1 MKHIEEVSYDSRK
14 KDKKYVNGLN
24 IDVIRKIC
32 HKIMSNLDP
41 PGRD

>member
-32 HKIMSNLDP
+32 HKIMSNLAP
-41 PGRD
+41 LSRD